1 MTDSHN
7 PELLKRRRFFG
18 AAIASAGSILAGWTF
33 LPALLRKSSAEVPKQ
48 PRVTV
53 TPNPLAVPRHR
64 KGPTAHG

>member
-1 MTDSHN
+1 MMESQK

-18 AAIASAGSILAGWTF
+18 AAIASAGSLLAGWTF
-33 LPALLRKSSAEVPKQ
+33 LPALLRPARSPERVD